1 MEFVPCSQCPE
12 LAPKGQTKCPA
23 CGAPLLAEAA
33 ADAAPATAATPPA
46 YTPPVLRPALPP
58 EVQSQAQSLE
68 EEIKAKP
75 TAKALYLKL
84 AEVYEGA
91 GRRDLATATLNRLL
105 EIEPGN
111 TYVKHRLS
119 LLERPPSEA
128 SRTAAAMPI
137 PRMTPRPA
145 PPPRFPWSRVVAGV
159 ALLAVLAAVTK
170 FFFFPQTKRIVTLA
184 EGARTPQW
192 SPSGDRIAFV
202 SDRKDGS
209 SLCVYDIARRAVR
222 EVGSIVGGGNESF
235 AWAPDGQRLAYVG
248 PDQQGGWADAVFV
261 ANAQGAAA
269 ANRVGTG
276 SAPQWSPD
284 GNWLAFSC
292 AAPEAGHEATD
303 DGDITAAWRYTSYVC
318 LASLAGSSPRQIPLP
333 APVRSLAFSPDG
345 SRLALALEA
354 SFEEA
359 APVTETAPEHPDGEL
374 VALADAAIAGRP
386 TNVLEGSRGLQREL
400 EARAYDKR
408 KGARGPGV
416 PIAMTD
422 LFVVGIDGSGLVQ
435 LTTDHRTALRAWG
448 QDGRILFIGT
458 LTAGEGAELI
468 SMSSD
473 GSDRQSLFK
482 MPLEADDASAVVP
495 NRDLSRVIFPA
506 RVKEANEMVA
516 NLVTGQSAVDLFVV
530 EKGRSGV
537 RRLANKHPFKQRY
550 ALSPDG
556 RKIVYEVRDPKSGRS
571 ELWLMRL

>member
-12 LAPKGQTKCPA
+12 LAPKGQMKCPA
-23 CGAPLLAEAA
+23 CGAPLLAEAPDGA
-33 ADAAPATAATPPA
+33 HAPPP
-46 YTPPVLRPALPP
+46 LQPALSP
-58 EVQSQAQSLE
+58 EVQSQARSLE

-128 SRTAAAMPI
+128 SRTAAAMTI

-145 PPPRFPWSRVVAGV
+145 PPPRFRWSGVVAGV
-159 ALLAVLAAVTK
+159 ALLAVLAVVTK
-170 FFFFPQTKRIVTLA
+170 WFFFPQTKRIVTLA

-192 SPSGDRIAFV
+192 SPTGERIAFV

-209 SLCVYDIARRAVR
+209 SLCVYDIAKRAVR

-248 PDQQGGWADAVFV
+248 PDQQSAWGDAVFV
-261 ANAQGAAA
+261 ANVQGAAA
-269 ANRVGTG
+269 ANRLGTG

-284 GNWLAFSC
+284 GSWVAFSC
-292 AAPEAGHEATD
+292 SAPEAEATD
-303 DGDITAAWRYTSYVC
+303 DGEITAAWRTTSYVC
-318 LASLAGSSPRQIPLP
+318 LASLTGSSPRQIPLP

-354 SFEEA
+354 SFEESAPA
-359 APVTETAPEHPDGEL
+359 AETAPEHPDGEL
-374 VALADAAIAGRP
+374 VALADGAIAGRP

-408 KGARGPGV
+408 KGARSPGV
-416 PIAMTD
+416 PVAMTD

-435 LTTDHRTALRAWG
+435 LTSDHRAALRTWG
-448 QDGRILFIGT
+448 NDGRIVFIGT

-468 SMSSD
+468 SMTSD

-516 NLVTGQSAVDLFVV
+516 NLVTGESAVDLFVV